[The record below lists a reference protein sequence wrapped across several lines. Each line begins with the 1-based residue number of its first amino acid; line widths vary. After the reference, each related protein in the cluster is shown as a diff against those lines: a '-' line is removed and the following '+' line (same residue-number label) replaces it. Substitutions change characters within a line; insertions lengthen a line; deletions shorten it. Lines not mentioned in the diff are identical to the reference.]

1 MQMPKVTSEMID
13 SIREQTVRSD
23 VNGQE
28 LYCSQIM
35 KDMKEENPVLYDAIM
50 SSVRMLRERLNLDP
64 SQKEDYINMINILN
78 IAASVYQSLKQQ
90 MIADELELTIQ

>member
-50 SSVRMLRERLNLDP
+50 SSVRMLSERLNLDP

-78 IAASVYQSLKQQ
+78 VAASVYQSIKQQ